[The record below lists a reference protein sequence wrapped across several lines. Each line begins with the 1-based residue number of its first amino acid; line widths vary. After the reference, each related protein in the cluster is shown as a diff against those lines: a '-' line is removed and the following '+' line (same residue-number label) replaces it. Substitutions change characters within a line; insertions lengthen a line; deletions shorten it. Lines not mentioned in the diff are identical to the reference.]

1 MKKYS
6 IEKYNI
12 VVHQHPKYSGVEII
26 AWSTYAGKPVYGK
39 AICRVTD
46 NYNEEV
52 GKRLAVAR
60 CAAKIA
66 RKRAKRADK
75 LSLEATQACIVA
87 KRRKDQMTH
96 YYEDAIRALHEADE
110 EVAKILSELA

>member
-1 MKKYS
+1 MKYP

-12 VVHQHPKYSGVEII
+12 VVHQHPEYAGIEII
-26 AWSTYAGKPVYGK
+26 AWSTYAGKAVYGK
-39 AICRVTD
+39 AICRATD
-46 NYNEEV
+46 NYNEET

-66 RKRAKRADK
+66 RKRVKRADK
-75 LSLEATQACIVA
+75 LSCEAIQACIAA
-87 KRRKDQMTH
+87 KRRKDQMAH